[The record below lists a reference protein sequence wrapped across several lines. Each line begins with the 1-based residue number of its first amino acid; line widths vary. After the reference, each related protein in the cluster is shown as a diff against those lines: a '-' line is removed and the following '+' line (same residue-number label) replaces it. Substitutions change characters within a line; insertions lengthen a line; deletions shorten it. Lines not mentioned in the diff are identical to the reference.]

1 MDTKETNRPTGR
13 SKTTAP
19 EQGMR
24 RQNAGKQPARSGGA
38 GSSTARTGTATQNRR
53 APSARTGQRT
63 VSAPKN
69 PVRENNAP
77 PRPRIRRKA
86 QENAP
91 APDVVYTQPG
101 PFYKYRFLLHL
112 ATVVAIVLAILFGM
126 SIFFKVSTVT
136 VAGNEKYTAWDIRE
150 AAGIKDGENL
160 LTINEAK
167 ISNNITSK
175 LPYVLKVRVGI
186 KLPDTVRIEIV
197 ELDVVYAVE
206 ATDKSWWLMRSD
218 GKIVEKTNSADAEQ
232 HTVIIGIQLEN
243 PVVGEQAKAFQPE
256 LPEGETQPITVLA
269 KEQLQT
275 AISIAQFLESSGVI
289 GGAASIDV
297 TSMGNLE
304 LWFGKRYQ
312 VTLGDNLELGY
323 KIRSMKSAIDQMG
336 DYQSGILDVSFT
348 IKPNEVIYTPFP

>member
-1 MDTKETNRPTGR
+1 MDTKDKNRPIGR
-13 SKTTAP
+13 SKATTADAGK
-19 EQGMR
+19 QHRG
-24 RQNAGKQPARSGGA
+24 AGKQPARS
-38 GSSTARTGTATQNRR
+38 STGTAPRQRQ
-53 APSARTGQRT
+53 ASSARAGQRT

-69 PVRENNAP
+69 PPKQGNAAP
-77 PRPRIRRKA
+77 QPRTRRKA
-86 QENAP
+86 PEKAP
-91 APDVVYTQPG
+91 SPDVVYTQPG

-112 ATVVAIVLAILFGM
+112 ATVIAIVLAILFGM

-136 VAGNEKYTAWDIRE
+136 VTGNEKYTAWDIRE
-150 AAGIKDGENL
+150 ASGIKDGENL

-175 LPYVLKVRVGI
+175 LPYVSKVRVGI

-218 GKIVEKTNSADAEQ
+218 GKIIEKTNSADAEQ
-232 HTVIIGIQLEN
+232 HTIFVGIQIEN
-243 PVVGEQAKAFQPE
+243 PTVGEQAKAFQPE
-256 LPEGETQPITVLA
+256 LPEGETQPVTVLA

-275 AISIAQFLESSGVI
+275 ALSIAQFLESSGII
-289 GGAASIDV
+289 GEAASIDV

-312 VTLGDNLELGY
+312 VTLGDSLELGY
-323 KIRSMKSAIDQMG
+323 KIRSMKSALDQMG